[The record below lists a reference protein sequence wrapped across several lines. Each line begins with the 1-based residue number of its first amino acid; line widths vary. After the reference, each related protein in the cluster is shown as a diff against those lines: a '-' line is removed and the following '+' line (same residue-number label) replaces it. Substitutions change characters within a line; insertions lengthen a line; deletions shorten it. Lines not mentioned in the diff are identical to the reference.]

1 MKKKILFSVVALFVF
16 TVFAISVNAQDSLL
30 GVGTDVKAKAPAI
43 IPNAGATVFA
53 TVSDPFD
60 FSKVQ
65 FSAATGSD
73 TVYGKEELQKI
84 FLGTGV
90 DKNKIDS
97 NNLGIDV
104 LFNYFSAYCLDAN
117 AKYPET
123 AIYSN
128 YQFLQNYMIYNNPN
142 SSEGDRG
149 NAATAMIDMIIMTAF
164 FNDKA
169 ASSEIASANKDLISM
184 TPTITYEL
192 VDGTTLADFSMES
205 LRNDALKVRKVKI
218 LTVTFSNGTET
229 NTESVNKTI
238 SFRASDILFDKY
250 TTKDNLEAKYNHV
263 LWIIEHSYPTMTIAD
278 TVAAAS
284 ANLDTLKTQVNTLE
298 GGSLSG
304 DALDTAVENYI
315 YGTIQAAIWKV
326 SDGYEDDN
334 GNKLGGEIKNST
346 ELDKLYK
353 YLIDTSRDYSGYNSH
368 KYNDTFSTSAPAAG
382 KEVAKTDSK
391 NQTFG
396 PYKVTYDALSTDPI
410 NLTKDSTADAG
421 IKIVD
426 KDGNEITSVAN
437 GGTYYVLVPKT
448 VKDGTIK
455 VNYSVTNVSKFEPSG
470 NRGRI
475 YYPNYVNA
483 QNLIT
488 AGKITTASITGS
500 YSVATNPK
508 TGVENVGVLLM
519 VTLVA
524 FSLGYLVLSY
534 KAKPVGL
541 N

>member
-16 TVFAISVNAQDSLL
+16 TVFAISVNAQNSLL
-30 GVGTDVKAKAPAI
+30 GVGTDVKAKAPAT
-43 IPNAGATVFA
+43 IPSAGSTVFA

-84 FLGTGV
+84 FLGTGL
-90 DKNKIDS
+90 DINKIKND
-97 NNLGIDV
+97 NLGVDV
-104 LFNYFSAYCLDAN
+104 LLNYFSAYCLDAN
-117 AKYPET
+117 AKYPEFS
-123 AIYSN
+123 IYSN
-128 YQFLQNYMIYNNPN
+128 YEFLQNYMVYTNTNA
-142 SSEGDRG
+142 SESDRALAG
-149 NAATAMIDMIIMTAF
+149 QRMIQLMVTAAFI
-164 FNDKA
+164 NDKSM
-169 ASSEIASANKDLISM
+169 SSEIATANADKPIG
-184 TPTITYEL
+184 PAVEFEF
-192 VDGTTLADFSMES
+192 VDGTTQADFTMDS
-205 LRNDALKVRKVKI
+205 LKNEPTKTRTVKI
-218 LTVTFSNGTET
+218 TTVTYSDGTAD
-229 NTESVNKTI
+229 NTVTVNKNL
-238 SFRASDILFDKY
+238 SFKATDILFDKY
-250 TTKDNLEAKYNHV
+250 TTKDNLEAKYNHA

-278 TVAAAS
+278 TIAAAS

-304 DALDTAVENYI
+304 DALDTAVENYV

-326 SDGYEDDN
+326 YDGYEDDN

-410 NLTKDSTADAG
+410 TLSKDSTADAG

-475 YYPNYVNA
+475 YYPNYANT
-483 QNLIT
+483 QNVIT